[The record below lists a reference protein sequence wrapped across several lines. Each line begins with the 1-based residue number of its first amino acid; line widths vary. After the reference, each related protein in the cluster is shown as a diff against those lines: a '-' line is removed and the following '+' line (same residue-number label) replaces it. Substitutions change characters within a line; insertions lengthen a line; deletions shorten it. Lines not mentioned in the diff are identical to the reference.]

1 MVLQISLRSDQA
13 CVNTRLVLI
22 VGTHYRCARS
32 LLPLLSALSLM
43 GKLKMQSNGQLYNN
57 TVISTLAVDT
67 WTVTFG
73 TAKRGLDALSKYVF
87 A

>member
-1 MVLQISLRSDQA
+1 MRSITVTVIVCIS
-13 CVNTRLVLI
+13 
-22 VGTHYRCARS
+22 
-32 LLPLLSALSLM
+32 PLM

-73 TAKRGLDALSKYVF
+73 TAKRGLDALLKYVF